1 MLACSSEDIDYTV
14 ERISFSKAD
23 FFQGQYKKCRMVIS
37 ILIFLFIYKM
47 LTPIDQYGNM
57 LFWKSELSAEN
68 FRNNYLVF
76 YKPKATL

>member
-1 MLACSSEDIDYTV
+1 
-14 ERISFSKAD
+14 
-23 FFQGQYKKCRMVIS
+23 
-37 ILIFLFIYKM
+37 M